1 MSKKRLHYIDIAK
14 GLLIIFLCFHHFP
27 QAMAICG
34 MSMEYKEMLHD
45 SWSIY
50 YMVFFM
56 QAFFLITG
64 YCTNWQKEFKPFLIS
79 NVKMLLIPAVC
90 YVLLTQFF
98 LSLFFGGWQRFY
110 LIFFHGFGFWFL
122 WSLFTCKIAYW
133 LMLRL
138 LHNRVCMLFLMI
150 VICFAGVY
158 CKSHVWFIPNFAYW
172 KQSMVIFIFLFIGHQ
187 MKLHAQSFVNKHY
200 ILSGG
205 LFILSLI
212 ILNIA
217 DIHIPFM
224 TAFID
229 VSIMEVPLY
238 LFLAITGTLTLFG
251 ICRWIGHNYF
261 LEDLGK
267 LSLIIYGVH
276 SVVLKIL
283 VKYANQSSVLNME
296 TSFDAYVF
304 YFFTCV
310 FTLLISYVI
319 AKNISKCEYLK
330 LLTGKW

>member
-1 MSKKRLHYIDIAK
+1 MSKERLHYIDIAK

-27 QAMAICG
+27 QALATCG

-56 QAFFLITG
+56 QTFFLITG

-90 YVLLTQFF
+90 YVFLTQLF
-98 LSLFFGGWQRFY
+98 LSLFFGGWKRFY

-133 LMLRL
+133 FILRL
-138 LHNRVCMLFLMI
+138 PYNRVCILGLMI
-150 VICFAGVY
+150 LVCFTGVY
-158 CKSHVWFIPNFAYW
+158 SSSHIWLIPNFAYW

-187 MKLHAQSFVNKHY
+187 MKLHAASLENKHY

-212 ILNIA
+212 ILKNA

-229 VSIMEVPLY
+229 VGIIEVPLY
-238 LFLAITGTLTLFG
+238 LFLAITGSLALLG
-251 ICRWIGHNYF
+251 ISKWIKSNYF

-267 LSLIIYGVH
+267 LSLVIYGVH

-296 TSFDAYVF
+296 TSFNAWIF
-304 YFFTCV
+304 YFITCV
-310 FTLLISYVI
+310 LTLLISYVI
-319 AKNISKCEYLK
+319 AKIISKCECLK

>member
-1 MSKKRLHYIDIAK
+1 MSKERLHYIDIAK

-27 QAMAICG
+27 QALVTCG

-90 YVLLTQFF
+90 YVFLTQLF
-98 LSLFFGGWQRFY
+98 LSLFFGGWKRFY

-138 LHNRVCMLFLMI
+138 PYNRVCILGLMI
-150 VICFAGVY
+150 LVCFTGVY
-158 CKSHVWFIPNFAYW
+158 SSSHIWLIPNFAYW

-187 MKLHAQSFVNKHY
+187 MKLHVASFENKHY

-212 ILNIA
+212 ILKNA

-229 VSIMEVPLY
+229 VGIIEVPLY
-238 LFLAITGTLTLFG
+238 LFLAITGSLALLG
-251 ICRWIGHNYF
+251 ISKWIKSNYF

-267 LSLIIYGVH
+267 LSLVIYGVH

-296 TSFDAYVF
+296 TSFNAWIF
-304 YFFTCV
+304 YFITCV
-310 FTLLISYVI
+310 LTLLISYFI
-319 AKNISKCEYLK
+319 AKIISKCECLK

>member
-150 VICFAGVY
+150 VICFVGVY

-172 KQSMVIFIFLFIGHQ
+172 KQSMVILIFLFIGHQ
-187 MKLHAQSFVNKHY
+187 MKLHAPSFENKHY